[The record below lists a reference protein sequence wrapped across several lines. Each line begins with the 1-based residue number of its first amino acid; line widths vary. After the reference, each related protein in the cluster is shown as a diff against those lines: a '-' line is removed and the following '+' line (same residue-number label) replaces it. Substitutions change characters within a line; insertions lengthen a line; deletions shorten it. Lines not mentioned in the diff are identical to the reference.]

1 MEFIKKTLVRRL
13 TMDQKQ
19 ATTEKDLTT
28 KCPVFY
34 VAFELGNSTW
44 KMACSDGRKVRHV
57 TVTARDLEQV
67 ELALLRAQNHFSMSE
82 GCSTVSCYEA
92 GRDGFWLHR
101 YLQGRG
107 IDNVVVDSASLE
119 VDRRLRRA
127 KTDRIDAGKLLRML
141 IRYHGGERQLW
152 RVVRVPSR
160 EDEDARQLHRELE
173 NLKRERTRHRNRIH
187 GILMQQG
194 LCIPNPSKKRFL
206 KDLEALRTWDGHQLP
221 VGLKA
226 RIVRTYQQ
234 LRLVEDQISAL
245 ATEKREQLKEVSNA
259 KMNQVAQ
266 LLRLPGIG
274 PVSSWTFVMEFFGWR
289 RFRNRR
295 EVAALAGLT
304 PTPYDSGRRLREQG
318 ISKAGNRRIRT
329 LAIEIA
335 WAWLRYQP
343 QSKLSQWFSERFA
356 GGGTRMRRIGIV
368 AVARRLLIDL
378 WRFLEYGI
386 VPEGALLTT

>member
-1 MEFIKKTLVRRL
+1 MN
-13 TMDQKQ
+13 QKQ
-19 ATTEKDLTT
+19 ASLEKEITP
-28 KCPVFY
+28 KFPVLY
-34 VAFELGNSTW
+34 VAFELGNNTW
-44 KMACSDGRKVRHV
+44 KLACSDGRKFRHV
-57 TVTARDLEQV
+57 TVTARDLDQV
-67 ELALLRAQNHFSMSE
+67 ERALLRAQNHFALGE

-101 YLQGRG
+101 YLQSQG

-173 NLKRERTRHRNRIH
+173 SLKRERTRHRNRIH

-206 KDLEALRTWDGHQLP
+206 KDLEALRTWDGHKLP
-221 VGLKA
+221 AGMKA
-226 RIVRTYQQ
+226 RLVRAYQQ
-234 LRLVEDQISAL
+234 LRLVEDQISTL
-245 ATEKREQLKEVSNA
+245 AAEKREQLKQVDNA
-259 KMNQVAQ
+259 KIRQVAQ

-289 RFRNRR
+289 QFRNRR

-343 QSKLSQWFSERFA
+343 QSKLSQWFAERFA

-378 WRFLEYGI
+378 WRFLEYGV

>member
-1 MEFIKKTLVRRL
+1 MEKKKKTL
-13 TMDQKQ
+13 DQDESTV
-19 ATTEKDLTT
+19 AVAVL
-28 KCPVFY
+28 Y
-34 VAFELGNSTW
+34 IAFELGNSTW
-44 KMACSDGRKVRHV
+44 KMACSDGRKVRQV

-67 ELALLRAQNHFSMSE
+67 ERALRRAQNHFGMGE
-82 GCSTVSCYEA
+82 GSAVVSCYEA

-107 IDNVVVDSASLE
+107 VDNVVVDSASLE

-141 IRYHGGERQLW
+141 IRYHGGEKQLW

-160 EDEDARQLHRELE
+160 EDEDARHLHRDLE
-173 NLKRERTRHRNRIH
+173 GLKRERTRHRNRIH

-194 LCIPNPSKKRFL
+194 LCLPNPSKKRFL
-206 KDLEALRTWDGHQLP
+206 KDLEALRTWDGQKLP
-221 VGLKA
+221 AGMKA
-226 RIVRTYQQ
+226 RIVRAYQQ
-234 LRLVEDQISAL
+234 LRLVEDQISTL
-245 ATEKREQLKEVSNA
+245 AQEKREQLKEAGNT
-259 KMNQVAQ
+259 KMRQVAQ
-266 LLRLPGIG
+266 LQRLPGIG
-274 PVSSWTFVMEFFGWR
+274 PVSSWAFVMEFFGWR
-289 RFRNRR
+289 QFRNRR

-343 QSKLSQWFSERFA
+343 QSRLSQWFSDRFA

-378 WRFLEYGI
+378 WRFLEYGVI
-386 VPEGALLTT
+386 PEGALLTT

>member
-1 MEFIKKTLVRRL
+1 MV
-13 TMDQKQ
+13 QKQ
-19 ATTEKDLTT
+19 AFLEKEIIP
-28 KCPVFY
+28 KFPVLY

-44 KMACSDGRKVRHV
+44 KLACSDGRKVRHV
-57 TVTARDLEQV
+57 TVTARDLDQV
-67 ELALLRAQNHFSMSE
+67 ERALLRAQNHFALAE

-101 YLQGRG
+101 YLQSRG

-141 IRYHGGERQLW
+141 IRYHGGEKQLW

-160 EDEDARQLHRELE
+160 EDEDARHLHRELE
-173 NLKRERTRHRNRIH
+173 SLKRERTRHRNRIH

-206 KDLEALRTWDGHQLP
+206 KDLEALRTWDGEELP
-221 VGLKA
+221 AGMKA
-226 RIVRTYQQ
+226 RIVRAYQQ
-234 LRLVEDQISAL
+234 LRLVEDQISTL
-245 ATEKREQLKEVSNA
+245 AKEKREQLKQVDNV
-259 KMNQVAQ
+259 KMRQVAQ

-274 PVSSWTFVMEFFGWR
+274 PVSSWAFVMEFFGWR

-304 PTPYDSGRRLREQG
+304 PTPYDSGRKLREQG

-343 QSKLSQWFSERFA
+343 RSKLSQWFLKRFA

-378 WRFLEYGI
+378 WRFLEYGVI
-386 VPEGALLTT
+386 PEGALLTS

>member
-1 MEFIKKTLVRRL
+1 
-13 TMDQKQ
+13 MDQKQ
-19 ATTEKDLTT
+19 ATLEKELTT
-28 KCPVFY
+28 KFPVLF

-44 KMACSDGRKVRHV
+44 KMACSDGRKVRQV

-67 ELALLRAQNHFSMSE
+67 QDALLRARTHFGMGE
-82 GCSTVSCYEA
+82 GSAVVSCYEA

-101 YLQGRG
+101 YLQDQG

-141 IRYHGGERQLW
+141 IRYHGGEKQLW
-152 RVVRVPSR
+152 RVVRVPSW
-160 EDEDARQLHRELE
+160 EDEDARHLHREQE

-194 LCIPNPSKKRFL
+194 LCIPNPSKKKFL

-221 VGLKA
+221 PGMKA
-226 RIVRTYQQ
+226 RLVRTYQQ
-234 LRLVEDQISAL
+234 LRLVEDQINVL
-245 ATEKREQLKEVSNA
+245 ATEKRQQLKQVDNA
-259 KMNQVAQ
+259 KMRQVVQ
-266 LLRLPGIG
+266 LLKLPGIG

-289 RFRNRR
+289 EFRNRR

-343 QSKLSQWFSERFA
+343 RSKLSQWFSKRFA

-378 WRFLEYGI
+378 WRFLEYGV

>member
-1 MEFIKKTLVRRL
+1 
-13 TMDQKQ
+13 MDQKQ
-19 ATTEKDLTT
+19 STLKEEITTRFHVL
-28 KCPVFY
+28 Y
-34 VAFELGNSTW
+34 VAFELSNSTW

-57 TVTARDLEQV
+57 TVTARDLGQV
-67 ELALLRAQNHFSMSE
+67 ERALLRAQDHFAMAE
-82 GCSTVSCYEA
+82 GCATVSCYEA

-160 EDEDARQLHRELE
+160 EDEDARHLHRELE
-173 NLKRERTRHRNRIH
+173 ALKRERTRHRNRIH

-194 LCIPNPSKKRFL
+194 LRIPNPSKKRFL
-206 KDLEALRTWDGHQLP
+206 KDLEALRTWDGQQLP
-221 VGLKA
+221 VGMKA
-226 RIVRTYQQ
+226 RLVRTYQQ

-245 ATEKREQLKEVSNA
+245 ATEKREQLQQVDNA
-259 KMNQVAQ
+259 KMRQVAQ
-266 LLRLPGIG
+266 LLRLSGIG
-274 PVSSWTFVMEFFGWR
+274 PVSSWAFVMEFFGWR

-304 PTPYDSGRRLREQG
+304 PTPYDSGRKLREQG

-343 QSKLSQWFSERFA
+343 HSKLSQWFSERFA
-356 GGGTRMRRIGIV
+356 SGGTRMKRIGIV
-368 AVARRLLIDL
+368 AVARRLLVDL
-378 WRFLEYGI
+378 WRFLEYGV

>member
-1 MEFIKKTLVRRL
+1 MN
-13 TMDQKQ
+13 QKQ
-19 ATTEKDLTT
+19 ATPEKGLTT
-28 KCPVFY
+28 TFPVLY

-44 KMACSDGRKVRHV
+44 RLACSDGRKVRQV

-67 ELALLRAQNHFSMSE
+67 QGALLRAQNHFE
-82 GCSTVSCYEA
+82 LAGGCSVVSCYEA

-107 IDNVVVDSASLE
+107 IENVVVDSASLE

-141 IRYHGGERQLW
+141 IRYHGGEKQLW

-160 EDEDARQLHRELE
+160 EDEDARHLNRELE
-173 NLKRERTRHRNRIH
+173 SLKRERTRHRNRIH

-194 LCIPNPSKKRFL
+194 LRLPNPSKKRFL
-206 KDLEALRTWDGHQLP
+206 KDLEALRTWDGQKLP
-221 VGLKA
+221 SGMKA
-226 RIVRTYQQ
+226 RLVRVYQQ
-234 LRLVEDQISAL
+234 LRLVEDQISIL
-245 ATEKREQLKEVSNA
+245 AKEKREQLKQVDNA
-259 KMNQVAQ
+259 KMRQVGQ
-266 LLRLPGIG
+266 LLRLPGIV
-274 PVSSWTFVMEFFGWR
+274 PVSSWSFVMELLGWR

-295 EVAALAGLT
+295 EIAALAGLT

-343 QSKLSQWFSERFA
+343 RSKLSQWFSERFA

-378 WRFLEYGI
+378 WRFLEYGVI
-386 VPEGALLTT
+386 PEGALLTT

>member
-1 MEFIKKTLVRRL
+1 
-13 TMDQKQ
+13 MDQKQ
-19 ATTEKDLTT
+19 IAPEKEITTEL
-28 KCPVFY
+28 PVLY
-34 VAFELGNSTW
+34 VAFELGNNTW
-44 KMACSDGRKVRHV
+44 KLACSDGRKIRQV
-57 TVTARDLEQV
+57 TVTGRDLGQV
-67 ELALLRAQNHFSMSE
+67 QGALLRAQTHFGMAE
-82 GCSTVSCYEA
+82 GSAVVSCYEA

-101 YLQGRG
+101 YLLGQG

-160 EDEDARQLHRELE
+160 EDEDARHLHRELE
-173 NLKRERTRHRNRIH
+173 GLKRERTRHRNRIH

-194 LCIPNPSKKRFL
+194 LRIPNPSKKRF
-206 KDLEALRTWDGHQLP
+206 KDLEALRTWDGQQLP

-226 RIVRTYQQ
+226 RLVRTYQQ

-245 ATEKREQLKEVSNA
+245 ATEKREQLKQVDNA
-259 KMNQVAQ
+259 KMRQVAQ
-266 LLRLPGIG
+266 LQRLPGIG
-274 PVSSWTFVMEFFGWR
+274 PVSSWAFVMEFFGWR

-304 PTPYDSGRRLREQG
+304 PTPYDSGRKLREQG

-343 QSKLSQWFSERFA
+343 RSKLSQWFSERFA
-356 GGGTRMRRIGIV
+356 GSGTRMRRVGIV
-368 AVARRLLIDL
+368 ALARRLLIDL
-378 WRFLEYGI
+378 WRFLEYGV
-386 VPEGALLTT
+386 VPEGALIIA